1 MSRPRAL
8 VLLNPAARHGRG
20 GGLWQ
25 RVRREVEERF
35 DVSIVQTDVEDRWR
49 GEVDRALRSGVRI
62 FVAAGGDG
70 TVHALAEALVER
82 HGELPLGDIRLG
94 AVGLGSSNDYHKPFR
109 TILSG
114 IPIRL
119 DAERARPRD
128 LGRVRW
134 IDGDGREK
142 TNVLVVSSSAGVVAE
157 GNALFSRCRLGRH
170 LPVLFAIGVAALRA
184 IARHRPIRTRLVHD
198 GTSESVEL
206 SSLSIL
212 KTPWLS
218 GSLRYDVPVALDDG
232 LFGVGLCEGMG
243 RRRLLATLA
252 ALARGRFAGRPHT
265 CAFQTASLTLEA
277 DTPFL
282 LEIDGEVTPA
292 LRASF
297 DLLPDRMLACA

>member
-1 MSRPRAL
+1 VRRPRAL
-8 VLLNPAARHGRG
+8 VVLNPAARHGLG
-20 GGLWQ
+20 GDLWQ

-35 DVSIVQTDVEDRWR
+35 DGSIVQTDLADRWR
-49 GEVDRALRSGVRI
+49 GEVDRALLSGVRI

-70 TVHALAEALVER
+70 TVHALADALVER

-94 AVGLGSSNDYHKPFR
+94 AVGLGSSNDFHKPFR

-134 IDGDGREK
+134 IDGKGRGK
-142 TNVLVVSSSAGVVAE
+142 TSVLVVSSSAGVVAE
-157 GNALFSRCRLGRH
+157 GNALFSGCRLGRR
-170 LPVLFAIGVAALRA
+170 LPVFLAIGVAALRA
-184 IARHRPIRTRLVHD
+184 IARHHPIQTLLAHD
-198 GTSESVEL
+198 GMSESVEL

-218 GSLRYDVPVALDDG
+218 GSLRYDVPVAPDDG

-243 RRRLLATLA
+243 RWRLLATLA
-252 ALARGRFAGRPHT
+252 SLARGRFAGRPDT
-265 CAFQTASLTLEA
+265 RAFRTASLTLEA
-277 DTPFL
+277 DAPFL
-282 LEIDGEVTPA
+282 LEIDGEVDQA
-292 LRASF
+292 RRASF
-297 DLLPDRMLACA
+297 DLLPERMLACA